1 MCFIMFC
8 CFSATDD
15 DRRFVGMTRS
25 EQEEMLRRCDV
36 AQKEIDLMRIQ
47 CEQMDVECM
56 NDDVYVNR

>member
-1 MCFIMFC
+1 
-8 CFSATDD
+8 
-15 DRRFVGMTRS
+15 MTRS